1 MAHFILE
8 YSDNLGETDE
18 SIQQLFADLHDAAE
32 STGLFPRKGL
42 RGRAYVCH
50 QYRMADGN
58 PEHTFAHLEI
68 KLGVGRS
75 LEDRKSA
82 ADLIFA
88 VYSKHFESH
97 FESHGMALS
106 FEMKE
111 LEPVTKFNK
120 NNIADYIS
128 AD

>member
-18 SIQQLFADLHDAAE
+18 SVQQLFAALFDAAE

-42 RGRAYVCH
+42 RGRAYVCN

-75 LEDRKSA
+75 LEERKSA
-82 ADLIFA
+82 ADVLFA
-88 VYSKHFESH
+88 VYNKHFEDH
-97 FESHGMALS
+97 FASHGMACLLYTSPSPRDATLS
-106 FEMKE
+106 RM
-111 LEPVTKFNK
+111 PS
-120 NNIADYIS
+120 S
-128 AD
+128 A

>member
-8 YSDNLGETDE
+8 YSANLGETNE

-42 RGRAYVCH
+42 RSRAYVCD
-50 QYRMADGN
+50 QCRMADGN

-75 LEDRKSA
+75 LEDRKNAS
-82 ADLIFA
+82 DVLFA
-88 VYSKHFESH
+88 VLSKHFESH
-97 FESHGMALS
+97 FESHGMVLS

-111 LEPVTKFNK
+111 LEAVTKFNK
-120 NNIADYIS
+120 NNIADYINV
-128 AD
+128 D